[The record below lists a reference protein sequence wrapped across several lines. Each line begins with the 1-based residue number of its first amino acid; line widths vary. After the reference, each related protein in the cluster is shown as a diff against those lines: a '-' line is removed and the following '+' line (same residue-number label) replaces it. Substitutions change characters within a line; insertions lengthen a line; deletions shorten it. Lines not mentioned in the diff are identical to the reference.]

1 MATYKETIKK
11 GAIEN
16 KKFLR
21 ILKELRMFNPYFR
34 CLEKYGHLETW
45 KGGKKIAMP
54 TLVMDAF
61 CWGNDVTPL
70 RYAWPPLFSLLEECD
85 GIIRK
90 NKKVPINELKKN
102 ARWGSIEGLTERQQ
116 NQ

>member
-45 KGGKKIAMP
+45 KDHKKITMP

-102 ARWGSIEGLTERQQ
+102 ARWGSIEGLIERQL

>member
-34 CLEKYGHLETW
+34 CLEKYGHLDTW
-45 KGGKKIAMP
+45 KGLKKITTS

-61 CWGNDVTPL
+61 CWGNDPTL
-70 RYAWPPLFSLLEECD
+70 FRHAWGKLFALLEECD

-90 NKKVPINELKKN
+90 NKKVPINEIKRN
-102 ARWGSIEGLTERQQ
+102 AYWGSIEGLIERQL